1 MKYVIEEDQTPT
13 KTISFSKCKPEPND
27 KVMIEIF
34 DDDENRQDW
43 AGIIISVTELLEVAA
58 HFRS

>member
-27 KVMIEIF
+27 KIMIEIV
-34 DDDENRQDW
+34 DDENKQDW